1 MLGFG
6 VLTWGTLVIE
16 KIININ
22 GQLVIKNSSTTPTM
36 YFRSTNKDGIGTW
49 AKVLH
54 NQGNQS
60 INGNLT
66 LDGKLNCEEVKV
78 EIINGADY
86 VFDEEYELKELSEL
100 ESYLKENKHLPEVQS
115 AAEMETDGIE
125 LAKMNILMLKKIEEL
140 TLYTIE
146 QENKIDDQSKK
157 INKLESAISKQS
169 DILKRIEILEK
180 K

>member
-86 VFDEEYELKELSEL
+86 VFEEEYHLKELSEL
-100 ESYLKENKHLPEVQS
+100 EAYLKENKHLPEVQS
-115 AAEMETDGIE
+115 AAEMESDGIE
-125 LAKMNILMLKKIEEL
+125 LAKMNILLLKKIEEL

-146 QENKIDDQSKK
+146 LQKENKKTNQ
-157 INKLESAISKQS
+157 
-169 DILKRIEILEK
+169 RITRLEK
-180 K
+180 LIITK